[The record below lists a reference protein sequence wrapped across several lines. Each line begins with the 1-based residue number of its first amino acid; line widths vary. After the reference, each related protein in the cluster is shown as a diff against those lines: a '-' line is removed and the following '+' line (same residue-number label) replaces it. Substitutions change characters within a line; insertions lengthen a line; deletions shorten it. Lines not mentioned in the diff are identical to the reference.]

1 MKRISTLFLLLFLA
15 GNLFAQTEAEIIPAD
30 TSYWLKE
37 ISGGLNLNQGS
48 FSSNWQGGGV
58 SSIAVGTY
66 LNGRANYAKDKWTW
80 DNTMDF
86 AYGIVK
92 NKDEDGRKSTDRI
105 YLDSKVGYKIND
117 KWNYFFAVNFLSQFA
132 PGYDFGED
140 EKTLISKF
148 LNPGYLTTSLGFE
161 YKPND
166 EFSLRISPLAPRWT
180 FVTDTE
186 LYTNVESNYGVE
198 VGKKVRTEWLAF
210 NLLADWNKK
219 LSENLTLKMRYQ
231 MFANYETLAFD
242 TIDHRLDLGLEAKV
256 SNLIN
261 VSLTSLSIYDID
273 QDDKIQFSQGLALG
287 ISFKRGN
294 FPEE

>member
-1 MKRISTLFLLLFLA
+1 M
-15 GNLFAQTEAEIIPAD
+15 
-30 TSYWLKE
+30 
-37 ISGGLNLNQGS
+37 
-48 FSSNWQGGGV
+48 
-58 SSIAVGTY
+58 
-66 LNGRANYAKDKWTW
+66 
-80 DNTMDF
+80 
-86 AYGIVK
+86 
-92 NKDEDGRKSTDRI
+92 
-105 YLDSKVGYKIND
+105 
-117 KWNYFFAVNFLSQFA
+117 
-132 PGYDFGED
+132 
-140 EKTLISKF
+140 
-148 LNPGYLTTSLGFE
+148 TTSLGFE

-186 LYTNVESNYGVE
+186 LYNNVENNYGVE